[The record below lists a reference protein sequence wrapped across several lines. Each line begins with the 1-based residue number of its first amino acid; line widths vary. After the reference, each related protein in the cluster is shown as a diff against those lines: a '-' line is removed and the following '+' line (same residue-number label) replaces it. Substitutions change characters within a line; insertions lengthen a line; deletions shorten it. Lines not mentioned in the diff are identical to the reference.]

1 VNPLQRIHK
10 QSASSVQFIEV
21 QLCWSL
27 YLNFEARA
35 RGTKAEDM
43 HHHEHHHGH
52 EHHHEHVAPQPLHPG
67 LNKGFGVPPPPPRAS
82 IPPYPFFEDVLV
94 EEARM
99 EVQDAVAEVLVTCS
113 DLCQQQQQQPQFFNP
128 GHAPQPAQPDED
140 LIEWAQ
146 GFFNK
151 PTDPYDDITFEPKF
165 LEPAAF
171 AGRAREVVSEVN
183 VGMADHTDHFT
194 RTEDSAFKV
203 PSRSEQLR
211 CIFANQEAASDACR
225 GSLAHLQDASMQLRY
240 AADGPYDDAAAA
252 AGVSCLF
259 LVLLILFLPLAIL
272 KAYRRRAAMHKA
284 HKIFRAIDSN
294 PELRAAVEAA
304 AGESLSRPLSS
315 HVTSDHDAGQVAI
328 VFLRV
333 AAAITCSM
341 LFITLMAFALV
352 PGDSAFLSSSSSSSS
367 DGSDGSDGGIGDLLF
382 TFNPFAIAVWWLL
395 CIMAFIGIK
404 ATVGSRNSVGGTPA
418 TSTTTSAASA
428 PPAGI
433 AYPAYNYHAM
443 TGTGAGAHVSD
454 SHTANETQQ
463 YVPPVPTAGTNAV

>member
-1 VNPLQRIHK
+1 
-10 QSASSVQFIEV
+10 
-21 QLCWSL
+21 
-27 YLNFEARA
+27 
-35 RGTKAEDM
+35 M
-43 HHHEHHHGH
+43 HHHEHDRGH
-52 EHHHEHVAPQPLHPG
+52 EHHLEHVAPQPLQPG
-67 LNKGFGVPPPPPRAS
+67 LNKGYGVSPRGPRS
-82 IPPYPFFEDVLV
+82 IPAYPFLEDALV

-99 EVQDAVAEVLVTCS
+99 GVQDAVAEVLVTCS
-113 DLCQQQQQQPQFFNP
+113 DLCQQQQQQQQFFSF
-128 GHAPQPAQPDED
+128 GHAPQPAGQPEED

-146 GFFNK
+146 GFLNK
-151 PTDPYDDITFEPKF
+151 PTEPYDDITFEPKF
-165 LEPAAF
+165 PEPAAF
-171 AGRAREVVSEVN
+171 AGRAREVGSEAN
-183 VGMADHTDHFT
+183 DGIAADHYAQ
-194 RTEDSAFKV
+194 DSAYKV

-211 CIFANQEAASDACR
+211 CIFANQEAASDVCR
-225 GSLAHLQDASMQLRY
+225 GSLANLQDASMQLRY

-259 LVLLILFLPLAIL
+259 LVLLILFLPVAIL
-272 KAYRRRAAMHKA
+272 KAHRRRAAMHKA

-304 AGESLSRPLSS
+304 SGEALPRPPS
-315 HVTSDHDAGQVAI
+315 HVNGDRDAGQVAI

-352 PGDSAFLSSSSSSSS
+352 PADRGFPSSSSSSNSDGNDSS
-367 DGSDGSDGGIGDLLF
+367 DGSIGDLLF

-395 CIMAFIGIK
+395 CIMAFMGIK
-404 ATVGSRNSVGGTPA
+404 ATVGSRNSVGGTSA
-418 TSTTTSAASA
+418 ITSSTTSSAASA

-443 TGTGAGAHVSD
+443 TGTGAGSHVVD
-454 SHTANETQQ
+454 PHTANETQQ